1 MASVTDA
8 QPDIETAATEI
19 CPCAKTAL
27 RERIRAEK
35 RAALVVNTKS
45 RRGQASYKT
54 AKRLLEKRGIALG
67 AAYPVRD
74 PSRFP
79 EIVAQCVGDGYPLV
93 ILGGGDGS
101 ISASMDSFAGW
112 PVALGLLPLGTAN
125 SFARTLGIPLDLA
138 RAVDVMIDGKL
149 VDVDL
154 GRINGN
160 CFANGAAVGLPST
173 IARVVPHG
181 LKKIAGRFGYLMVAA
196 VMLLRHKPF
205 RCTIDFADGRR
216 LDVPEAVEIRIANGA
231 YEGGVLIA
239 REAEVESGDLVVY
252 VVKGRSLLRLA
263 IVWAQLAVGFAPS
276 PAHFVTMRGR
286 RFTVT
291 TDPPHYVSI
300 DGEAVT
306 TTPIEVAVV
315 RQALCLMAPRDRADL
330 S

>member
-1 MASVTDA
+1 MATLDA
-8 QPDIETAATEI
+8 LASDDASLAKAARER
-19 CPCAKTAL
+19 AKSDLA
-27 RERIRAEK
+27 ERIRREK
-35 RAALVVNTKS
+35 RAALVVNTRS
-45 RRGQASYKT
+45 RRGQAGYRK
-54 AKRLLEKRGIALG
+54 AKHLLEERGIVLG

-79 EIVAQCVGDGYPLV
+79 EIVAQCVAEGYPLV

-101 ISASMDSFAGW
+101 ISASMDSFADR

-125 SFARTLGIPLDLA
+125 SFARTLGIPVNLA
-138 RAVDVMIDGKL
+138 HAVDVITGGKL

-173 IARVVPHG
+173 IARVVPHS
-181 LKKIAGRFGYLMVAA
+181 LKKIAGRLGYLTVAA
-196 VMLLRHKPF
+196 GMLLRHKPF
-205 RCTIDFADGRR
+205 RCTIVFTDGRR

-239 REAEVESGDLVVY
+239 READVESGDLIVY
-252 VVKGRSLLRLA
+252 VVKGRSLLHLS
-263 IVWAQLAVGFAPS
+263 IVWAQLAVGLTPS
-276 PAHFVTMRGR
+276 PAHFATMRGT
-286 RFTVT
+286 RFSVT
-291 TDPPHYVSI
+291 TDPPHYVAI

-306 TTPIEVAVV
+306 KTPIEVDVV
-315 RQALCLMAPRDRADL
+315 RQGLCLMAPRERDL